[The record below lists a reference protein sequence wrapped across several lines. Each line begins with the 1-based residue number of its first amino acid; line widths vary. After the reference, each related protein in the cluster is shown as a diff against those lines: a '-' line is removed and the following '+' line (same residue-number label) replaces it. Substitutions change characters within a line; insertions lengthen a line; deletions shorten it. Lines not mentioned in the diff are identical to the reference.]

1 MPCILCG
8 CEDSKVVIVKNK
20 KGTKHFFRCTK
31 CDFCFLDRTQLL
43 DFHGEKE
50 RYLFHRNSEDNLGYM
65 NWLGAIVDE
74 AMTVIELKGKTIL
87 DYGCGH
93 TPILPKILRNKEYQ
107 INTIDYYDL
116 FFYPK
121 LDVTKKYSC
130 IFSIEV
136 FEHFRDVYKEIEQ
149 VFSYLEHGGYFV
161 LSTGFLPTEDKFASW
176 WYIQDA
182 THISFYSE
190 QTFEWLADKFS
201 LKLIFSNKKNLIIFQ
216 KL

>member
-1 MPCILCG
+1 MQCILCG
-8 CEDSKVVIVKNK
+8 CEESKAVVVKNRK
-20 KGTKHFFRCTK
+20 STKTFFRCTK
-31 CDFCFLDRTQLL
+31 CDFCFLERSQL
-43 DFHGEKE
+43 
-50 RYLFHRNSEDNLGYM
+50 
-65 NWLGAIVDE
+65 
-74 AMTVIELKGKTIL
+74 L

-93 TPILPKILRNKEYQ
+93 NPVLPQILRNKESQ
-107 INTIDYYDL
+107 ISKIDYYDL
-116 FFYPK
+116 FFYPN

-149 VFSYLEHGGYFV
+149 AFSYLEYGGYFV
-161 LSTGFLPTEDKFASW
+161 LSTGFLPDENKFASW

-190 QTFEWLADKFS
+190 RTFEWLADKFS
-201 LKLIFSNKKNLIIFQ
+201 LKPIFSNKKNLVIFQ